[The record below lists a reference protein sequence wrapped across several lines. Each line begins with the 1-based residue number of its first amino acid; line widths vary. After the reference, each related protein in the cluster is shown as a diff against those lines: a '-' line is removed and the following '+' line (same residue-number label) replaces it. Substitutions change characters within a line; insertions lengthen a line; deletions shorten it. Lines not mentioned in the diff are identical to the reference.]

1 MHQPIPER
9 SMSCPISSSSGTR
22 TASCSRERSAYLLV
36 MNVPADVHLDGVVD
50 VGSPCFG
57 RVTAM
62 ALLLSLLASGQQPF
76 ESAVDL
82 LAQREPDVVR
92 DEDRN
97 LAQFLPRHLL
107 VVKDRVG
114 LHFHQLFHALGGE
127 HAEQHH
133 PPVAHRQPGAAPDGA
148 EEVIDRE
155 CEVLAGHAR
164 HLPAVDLV
172 HLLEALLAQFVHDY
186 SFACGTPRPAARF
199 FSATSASGRS
209 TSTASPSAS
218 ARLRSFSPSPRACRK
233 GWYRK

>member
-1 MHQPIPER
+1 MR
-9 SMSCPISSSSGTR
+9 
-22 TASCSRERSAYLLV
+22 
-36 MNVPADVHLDGVVD
+36 N
-50 VGSPCFG
+50 
-57 RVTAM
+57 
-62 ALLLSLLASGQQPF
+62 
-76 ESAVDL
+76 
-82 LAQREPDVVR
+82 
-92 DEDRN
+92 EDRN

-155 CEVLAGHAR
+155 CEVLAGHVR

-199 FSATSASGRS
+199 FSATPARGRS

-218 ARLRSFSPSPRACRK
+218 ARLRSFSPSIRACRN
-233 GWYRK
+233 GSYRKLSSGMVFMSSRNMMDPAPPVIASVWRTTLPRSCRFSPLASASLDASHAAANEM